1 MARIKRYDYL
11 SYLLDYAEGTR
22 SNLSKLTKGKLPTK
36 PNEDILFLLDEAT
49 LARLCEFHELI
60 KNGYGASIDLSIS
73 VHEASSQIESNLSI
87 SHIKYVIL
95 ETATEIFQ
103 TYVPKN
109 KSIRVL
115 FNEFYLEDEIDE
127 MLDNEA
133 EFSSNERSPEEQKQL
148 EKNKENFIRKEHAK
162 YKQINNQTN
171 FSGKKTYTTS
181 IKDYLMNRFILENL
195 CYMIYD
201 KEKSNLLSLPI
212 NDQYTYF
219 LEKLSITLF
228 LNLFHPTLT
237 RSMINEW
244 WHENNLS

>member
-49 LARLCEFHELI
+49 LARLCEFHRLI
-60 KNGYGASIDLSIS
+60 KNGYSASINLSIS
-73 VHEASSQIESNLSI
+73 VSETAEKIESNLSMW
-87 SHIKYVIL
+87 HIKYVIL
-95 ETATEIFQ
+95 ETASEIFQ

-133 EFSSNERSPEEQKQL
+133 KFSSNKRSPEEQKQV
-148 EKNKENFIRKEHAK
+148 EKNKEIFIRKEHVK
-162 YKQINNQTN
+162 YSQIKNQPN
-171 FSGKKTYTTS
+171 FSSKKTYTTS
-181 IKDYLMNRFILENL
+181 IKDYLMNRFVLENL
-195 CYMIYD
+195 CYMIFD

-219 LEKLSITLF
+219 LEKLSIASF
-228 LNLFHPTLT
+228 LNLFHPILT
-237 RSMINEW
+237 RSIIDEW
-244 WHENNLS
+244 WHEYNPS

>member
-49 LARLCEFHELI
+49 LARLCEFHRLI
-60 KNGYGASIDLSIS
+60 KNGYSASINLSIS
-73 VHEASSQIESNLSI
+73 VSETAEKIESNLSMR
-87 SHIKYVIL
+87 HIKYVIL
-95 ETATEIFQ
+95 ETASEIFQ

-127 MLDNEA
+127 MLENEA
-133 EFSSNERSPEEQKQL
+133 EFSTNDRSSKEQKQL
-148 EKNKENFIRKEHAK
+148 EKNKEIFIRKEHAK
-162 YKQINNQTN
+162 YKQMNNQTN
-171 FSGKKTYTTS
+171 FSGKKILTIS
-181 IKDYLMNRFILENL
+181 IKDYLMNRFVLENL
-195 CYMIYD
+195 CFMMYEYN
-201 KEKSNLLSLPI
+201 KSEILSLPI
-212 NDQYTYF
+212 YDQYTYF
-219 LEKLSITLF
+219 LEKLSIASF

-237 RSMINEW
+237 RSIIDEW
-244 WHENNLS
+244 WSDNNPA